1 MTRAVA
7 MAGVAGAL
15 AVVASWEALAAL
27 EQEAVVRAL
36 GRAAAPLRAAFR
48 SGAEPSEPERRRL
61 VLVGA
66 GSLFAGGWLVAGL
79 VAGLALATVG
89 PWAVRRLLATRRRRW
104 RAQLA
109 SAAPAV
115 ARAVADALA
124 AGHSIRGAIALA
136 ATAARGAAR
145 VELERASSVLT
156 LGEPTDVVLERLRS
170 RARSP
175 AWDTVVAAVLL
186 QREAGGDLA
195 RLLRAVA
202 AAAEEAARAEADA
215 RGATAQ
221 ARFTAWLVGLMPVG
235 AAILAELAQ
244 PGYLASLVRSPPSAW
259 LLGGAA
265 ALQLMGI
272 GAIRRVTRL
281 GDA

>member
-1 MTRAVA
+1 V
-7 MAGVAGAL
+7 
-15 AVVASWEALAAL
+15 
-27 EQEAVVRAL
+27 
-36 GRAAAPLRAAFR
+36 
-48 SGAEPSEPERRRL
+48 
-61 VLVGA
+61 
-66 GSLFAGGWLVAGL
+66 FAGGWLVAGL

-136 ATAARGAAR
+136 ATAARGAASI
-145 VELERASSVLT
+145 ELGRASSALA
-156 LGEPTDVVLERLRS
+156 LGEPTDVVLERVRS

-175 AWDTVVAAVLL
+175 AWDTVVAAILL
-186 QREAGGDLA
+186 QSEAGGDLA

-221 ARFTAWLVGLMPVG
+221 ARFTAWLVGLMPIG
-235 AAILAELAQ
+235 AAVLAELAQ

-259 LLGGAA
+259 LLGAAA

-272 GAIRRVTRL
+272 AAIRRVTRL